1 MSKPH
6 TSQQIPQIKLSPN
19 KTYKP
24 TSEQHKAGNVWILFP
39 MYHCTSNVFIY
50 NFNSFFALVPRLTGS
65 YQMCIVTY

>member
-6 TSQQIPQIKLSPN
+6 TSQQIPQFELSPN

-24 TSEQHKAGNVWILFP
+24 TSEQHKARNVWILFP
-39 MYHCTSNVFIY
+39 MYHCTGNVFIY
-50 NFNSFFALVPRLTGS
+50 NFYIFVALVPRLSES